1 MSRGAHFPKDGPI
14 VMRRPVASIQ
24 PRNDLERA
32 LGACRTSLMMIFGF
46 SVAYN
51 LLLFAPSIYLLQ
63 IYDRVLSSRSLDTLL
78 MLTLIISTAV
88 LVGGLLDGVRRAA
101 LSRLGGWLEDRLRPS
116 VLTAAFDHTL
126 RVNGGAAV
134 EACRDLTS
142 LRQFIAS
149 PAIILLLDAPWSIL
163 FLGVLFGVHPLL
175 GGIAAASALIIVLC
189 SLLSEILTEAPL
201 ARAQIAE
208 ARIQQRFGLALRNIQ
223 VIRAMGMLDGAA
235 RVIYRDLAAAKEG
248 HESAARRS
256 EAVQAIA
263 KPVRSLTQ
271 VLIMGAAA
279 WLVIEHHV
287 SAGVIFVTSLLLG
300 RGLSALEGVIAGWKA
315 LGAARLSYRRLSE
328 VLAAAESPYQTPLR
342 LPRPAGKLTIDNVS
356 YVIPGSG
363 KLVLQGVSLSLEPGE
378 CLGVIGPS
386 GAGKSTLGRLIAG
399 VVTPTMG
406 RVRLDGADVS
416 TWLHGNGGSF
426 FGYLPQG
433 VELFDGSIKQNIARL
448 GDADPEQ
455 IMEAGKLAG
464 LHEGILALPRGYD
477 TEIGDAGV
485 SLSGGQHQGIGLARA
500 FFGSPQLVLLDEPNS
515 NLDSAGE
522 NALYRAIERMKAAGT
537 TIIII
542 THRLSILDTTD
553 KIAILRNGMLSAFGT
568 SAEIYDRFFKP
579 PEISQAAMTSEAH
592 N

>member
-1 MSRGAHFPKDGPI
+1 
-14 VMRRPVASIQ
+14 
-24 PRNDLERA
+24 
-32 LGACRTSLMMIFGF
+32 
-46 SVAYN
+46 
-51 LLLFAPSIYLLQ
+51 
-63 IYDRVLSSRSLDTLL
+63 
-78 MLTLIISTAV
+78 MLT
-88 LVGGLLDGVRRAA
+88 
-101 LSRLGGWLEDRLRPS
+101 
-116 VLTAAFDHTL
+116 
-126 RVNGGAAV
+126 
-134 EACRDLTS
+134 
-142 LRQFIAS
+142 
-149 PAIILLLDAPWSIL
+149 DAP
-163 FLGVLFGVHPLL
+163 LG
-175 GGIAAASALIIVLC
+175 
-189 SLLSEILTEAPL
+189 
-201 ARAQIAE
+201 RAQIAE
-208 ARIQQRFGLALRNIQ
+208 AKNQQRFGIALRNIQ

-248 HESAARRS
+248 HESATRRS

-271 VLIMGAAA
+271 VVIMGAAA

-287 SAGVIFVTSLLLG
+287 SAGVIFVTSLMLG
-300 RGLSALEGVIAGWKA
+300 RGLSALEGAIAGWKA
-315 LGAARLSYRRLSE
+315 LGAARLSYSRLSE
-328 VLAAAESPYQTPLR
+328 VLAATASPYKTPIR

-363 KLVLQGVSLSLEPGE
+363 RLVLQGVSLSLEPGE

-433 VELFDGSIKQNIARL
+433 VELFEGSIKQNIARL
-448 GDADPEQ
+448 GDADSEE
-455 IMEAGKLAG
+455 IIEVGKLAG

-477 TEIGDAGV
+477 TEIGDAAV
-485 SLSGGQHQGIGLARA
+485 SLSGGQLQGIGLARA

-522 NALYRAIERMKAAGT
+522 NALYGAIERMKAAGT

-553 KIAILRNGMLSAFGT
+553 KIAILRNGMVSAFGT
-568 SAEIYDRFFKP
+568 SAEIYERFFKP
-579 PEISQAAMTSEAH
+579 PEISQAAMTCGAH
-592 N
+592 NRIETSGEFGCWSGQSSLPS

>member
-1 MSRGAHFPKDGPI
+1 MSRGAPLPRDGPI
-14 VMRRPVASIQ
+14 VMRRTAASIQ
-24 PRNDLERA
+24 PRNDLQRA
-32 LGACRTSLMMIFGF
+32 LAACRFSLIMTFGF
-46 SVAYN
+46 SVTYN

-78 MLTLIISTAV
+78 MLTLIVSIAV

-101 LSRLGGWLEDRLRPS
+101 LSRLGGWLEDHLRPS
-116 VLTAAFDHTL
+116 VLAAALDYTL

-149 PAIILLLDAPWSIL
+149 PAIPLLLDAPWSIL
-163 FLGVLFGVHPLL
+163 FLGVLFCVHPLL

-189 SLLSEILTEAPL
+189 SLLSEMLTEAPL

-208 ARIQQRFGLALRNIQ
+208 ARNQQRFGIALRNIQ

-235 RVIYRDLAAAKEG
+235 RLIYRDLAAAKEG
-248 HESAARRS
+248 RESATRRS

-271 VLIMGAAA
+271 VVIMGAAA
-279 WLVIEHHV
+279 WLVVEHHL
-287 SAGVIFVTSLLLG
+287 SAGVIFVTSLMLG
-300 RGLSALEGVIAGWKA
+300 RGLSALEGAIVGWKA
-315 LGAARLSYRRLSE
+315 LGAARLSYSRLSE
-328 VLAAAESPYQTPLR
+328 VLAATASPYKMPLR
-342 LPRPAGKLTIDNVS
+342 LPRPAGRLAIDNVS

-363 KLVLQGVSLSLEPGE
+363 KLVLQGVSLCLEPGE

-399 VVTPTMG
+399 VASPTMG

-416 TWLHGNGGSF
+416 TWLHGNAGSF
-426 FGYLPQG
+426 FGYLPQA
-433 VELFDGSIKQNIARL
+433 VELFEGSIKENIARL
-448 GDADPEQ
+448 GDANPDE
-455 IMEAGKLAG
+455 IIEAGKLAG

-477 TEIGDAGV
+477 TEIGDAGIN
-485 SLSGGQHQGIGLARA
+485 LSGGQLQGIGLARA
-500 FFGSPQLVLLDEPNS
+500 FFGYPQLVLLDEPNS

-522 NALYRAIERMKAAGT
+522 KALHSAIERMKAAGS

-553 KIAILRNGMLSAFGT
+553 KIAILRNGILSAFGT

-579 PEISQAAMTSEAH
+579 PEICQAAMPCGSQ